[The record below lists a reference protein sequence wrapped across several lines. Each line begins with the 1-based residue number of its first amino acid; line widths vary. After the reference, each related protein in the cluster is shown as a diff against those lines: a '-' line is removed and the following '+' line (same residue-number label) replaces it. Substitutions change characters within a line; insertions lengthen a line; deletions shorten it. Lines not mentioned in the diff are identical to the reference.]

1 MYVLWDGVLACG
13 IYYVGTPVSR
23 HNVEV
28 SDIRIGTYWRY
39 VLYLMAVLVTPC
51 FNAYSTIDL
60 RYFISC
66 DILFMRDT
74 PLIKVSF
81 DELTISQG
89 YLAFHVFNV

>member
-1 MYVLWDGVLACG
+1 M
-13 IYYVGTPVSR
+13 SR
-23 HNVEV
+23 HNVEA
-28 SDIRIGTYWRY
+28 SDICIGDMYCN
-39 VLYLMAVLVTPC
+39 LMAVLVTPC

-89 YLAFHVFNV
+89 CLAFHVFNV

>member
-1 MYVLWDGVLACG
+1 MYVDGVLACG

-66 DILFMRDT
+66 VILFMRDT

-81 DELTISQG
+81 DELTISVG

>member
-1 MYVLWDGVLACG
+1 
-13 IYYVGTPVSR
+13 
-23 HNVEV
+23 
-28 SDIRIGTYWRY
+28 
-39 VLYLMAVLVTPC
+39 MAVLVTPC

-66 DILFMRDT
+66 VILFMRDT